1 METKLNKTWKNNQ
14 KSISKLHDESKN
26 WSSELAFINDEIKFL
41 NHLLSAQYIDYL
53 FAGLSKRIEIF
64 TKKMEIEKQSG
75 VTLQHLINKHE
86 LLLTD
91 LIEHNNLIAN
101 INYID
106 EHKKLEKEI
115 LIYLKKYKN
124 LKKQIFEVVEK
135 VMRKKNIKKLT

>member
-14 KSISKLHDESKN
+14 KSISKLHDKSKN

-75 VTLQHLINKHE
+75 VTLQHLINEHE